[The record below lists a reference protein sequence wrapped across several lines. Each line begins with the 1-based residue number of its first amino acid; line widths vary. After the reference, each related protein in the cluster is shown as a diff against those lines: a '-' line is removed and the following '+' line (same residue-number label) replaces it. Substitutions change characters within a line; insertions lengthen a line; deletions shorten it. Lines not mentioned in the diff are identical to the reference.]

1 MSAIINKAVST
12 AFTLGTRKVHDHI
25 ADRAEEAVHKAEAR
39 GEKPPKTAALVK
51 KHRNHTTNV
60 ANVLGSVAATSF
72 L

>member
-1 MSAIINKAVST
+1 MPAIINKAVST
-12 AFTLGTRKVHDHI
+12 AFTLGTREAHGYI

-51 KHRNHTTNV
+51 KHRNHTTSV
-60 ANVLGSVAATSF
+60 ANVLGSMAATSF